1 MSSGRCSGPR
11 VCGGA
16 RRRPPPPPEP
26 ALSLAADLSELSL
39 DQGYHTLADCGPP
52 RRRRENT
59 LSDALWLNILSYLEA
74 SDLCR
79 MTRVCRRWARLI
91 TSSRLLTRPEVWR
104 RVRAAGPLEI
114 AARCAS
120 ARAGPCVAAVREWR
134 TNNCSV
140 TVGGAQLLAA
150 TFRNLTHLAILGSVS
165 MDARALAPI
174 VTDLVDL
181 RHIDLTGCQNV
192 DWPEW
197 AWLEGRLGT
206 RRPPV
211 EYIDL
216 TDCSSVTDAGLCA
229 LLHTCP
235 SLQYLYLRRCILVT
249 DAGVRWIPSYCA
261 LKELSVSDCAGVTD
275 FGLYELAKLGPALR
289 YLSVAKCTQVSDS
302 GIRAL
307 ARRCYKL
314 RYLNARGCGALG
326 DHGVEALGRGCSRL
340 RALDLGATDVSEA
353 GLQILARCCP
363 NIKKLA
369 LRGCELIGDDS
380 LEAVAYYCRGLTQL
394 NIQDTPVTVRGY
406 RAVKKY
412 CKRCVIEHTNPGFC

>member
-1 MSSGRCSGPR
+1 MSSCSGPGI
-11 VCGGA
+11 CGGA

-26 ALSLAADLSELSL
+26 LTADLSELSL

-52 RRRRENT
+52 RRRRDNS
-59 LSDALWLNILSYLEA
+59 LSDALWIKILSYLEV

-79 MTRVCRRWARLI
+79 MSRVCRRWSRFV
-91 TSSRLLTRPEVWR
+91 SRLVARPEPWR
-104 RVRAAGPLEI
+104 RVRSAGPLDV
-114 AARCAS
+114 AARCAH
-120 ARAGPCVAAVREWR
+120 ARAGPFVSAVREWR
-134 TNNCSV
+134 TKASPV
-140 TVGGAQLLAA
+140 TLAGAQLLAA
-150 TFRNLTHLAILGSVS
+150 TFRNITHLALTGCSALDS
-165 MDARALAPI
+165 RALAPL
-174 VTDLVDL
+174 VTDLVDI
-181 RHIDLTGCQNV
+181 RHIDLTGCSSV

-197 AWLEGRLGT
+197 SMLEGRLAS
-206 RRPPV
+206 RKPPV

-216 TDCSSVTDAGLCA
+216 TDCAAVTDAGLCS

-235 SLQYLYLRRCILVT
+235 ALQYLYLRRCTLVT

-261 LKELSVSDCAGVTD
+261 LKELSVSDCTGVTD

-289 YLSVAKCTQVSDS
+289 YLSVAKCSQVSDS
-302 GIRAL
+302 GISTL

-314 RYLNARGCGALG
+314 RYLNARGCGAVG
-326 DHGVEALGRGCSRL
+326 DDGAEAVARGCSRL
-340 RALDLGATDVSEA
+340 RALDLGATDVSET

-363 NIKKLA
+363 NLKKLA
-369 LRGCELIGDDS
+369 LRGCELIGDDG

>member
-1 MSSGRCSGPR
+1 MSSGSCSGPG

-52 RRRRENT
+52 RRRRDNT
-59 LSDALWLNILSYLEA
+59 LTDALWLKILSYLEV

-79 MTRVCRRWARLI
+79 MSRVSRRWSRFVARL
-91 TSSRLLTRPEVWR
+91 TARPEPWR
-104 RVRAAGPLEI
+104 RVRASGPLEV
-114 AARCAS
+114 AARCAG
-120 ARAGPCVAAVREWR
+120 ARAGPCVGAVREWR
-134 TNNCSV
+134 SKTCSV
-140 TVGGAQLLAA
+140 TVAGAQLLAA
-150 TFRNLTHLAILGSVS
+150 TFRNLTHLALTNSNTV
-165 MDARALAPI
+165 DARALAPI
-174 VTDLVDL
+174 ITDLVDL
-181 RHIDLTGCQNV
+181 RHVDLTGCPNM

-197 AWLEGRLGT
+197 NWLESRLT
-206 RRPPV
+206 NRRPPI

-216 TDCSSVTDAGLCA
+216 TDCTAVTDAGLCA

-235 SLQYLYLRRCILVT
+235 SLQYLYLRRCTLVT

-261 LKELSVSDCAGVTD
+261 LKELSVSDCTGVTD

-289 YLSVAKCTQVSDS
+289 YLSVAKCSQVSDS
-302 GIRAL
+302 GVRTL

-326 DHGVEALGRGCSRL
+326 DDGAEAIARGCSRL

-363 NIKKLA
+363 NLKKLA
-369 LRGCELIGDDS
+369 LRGCELIGDDG

-394 NIQDTPVTVRGY
+394 NIQDTPVTLRGY

>member
-1 MSSGRCSGPR
+1 MSSGSCSGPG

-52 RRRRENT
+52 RRRRDNT
-59 LSDALWLNILSYLEA
+59 LNDALWLKILSYLEV

-79 MTRVCRRWARLI
+79 VSRVCRRWARLVA
-91 TSSRLLTRPEVWR
+91 RLTTRPEIWKKI
-104 RVRAAGPLEI
+104 RAAGPLEI
-114 AARCAS
+114 AARCAG
-120 ARAGPCVAAVREWR
+120 ARAGPCVNAVKEWR
-134 TNNCSV
+134 AKNCAV
-140 TVGGAQLLAA
+140 TVASAQLLAA
-150 TFRNLTHLAILGSVS
+150 TFRNLTHLAVTGSSS
-165 MDARALAPI
+165 MDARALAPL

-181 RHIDLTGCQNV
+181 RHIDLTGCPNV

-197 AWLEGRLGT
+197 AWLETRLGS

-216 TDCSSVTDAGLCA
+216 TDCGLVTDAGLCA

-235 SLQYLYLRRCILVT
+235 SLQYLYLRRCTLVT
-249 DAGVRWIPSYCA
+249 DAGVRWVPSYCA
-261 LKELSVSDCAGVTD
+261 LKELSVSDCTGVTD

-302 GIRAL
+302 GIRTL

-326 DHGVEALGRGCSRL
+326 DDGVEAIARGCSRL

-363 NIKKLA
+363 NLKKLA
-369 LRGCELIGDDS
+369 LRGCELVGDDG

-394 NIQDTPVTVRGY
+394 NIQDTPVTLRGY

>member
-1 MSSGRCSGPR
+1 MSSGSCPGPG

-52 RRRRENT
+52 RRRRDNT
-59 LSDALWLNILSYLEA
+59 LSDALWLKILSYLEV

-79 MTRVCRRWARLI
+79 MSRVCRRWARFV
-91 TSSRLLTRPEVWR
+91 SRLSARPEPWR
-104 RVRAAGPLEI
+104 RVRAAGPLDV
-114 AARCAS
+114 AARCAG
-120 ARAGPCVAAVREWR
+120 ARAGPCVNAVREWR
-134 TNNCSV
+134 IKNCPV
-140 TVGGAQLLAA
+140 TVAGAQLLAA
-150 TFRNLTHLAILGSVS
+150 TFRNLTHLAITGSTS
-165 MDARALAPI
+165 MDARSLAPI

-181 RHIDLTGCQNV
+181 RHIDLTGCPNV

-197 AWLEGRLGT
+197 AWLESRLAA

-235 SLQYLYLRRCILVT
+235 SLQYLYLRRCTLVT

-261 LKELSVSDCAGVTD
+261 LKELSVSDCTGVTD

-289 YLSVAKCTQVSDS
+289 YLSVAKCSQVSDS
-302 GIRAL
+302 GIRTL
-307 ARRCYKL
+307 TRRCYKL
-314 RYLNARGCGALG
+314 RYLNARGCGAVG
-326 DHGVEALGRGCSRL
+326 DDGVEAIARGCSRL

-363 NIKKLA
+363 NLKKLA
-369 LRGCELIGDDS
+369 LRGCELVGDDG

-394 NIQDTPVTVRGY
+394 NIQDTPVTLRGY
-406 RAVKKY
+406 KAVKKY

>member
-1 MSSGRCSGPR
+1 MSSGGCSGPG

-26 ALSLAADLSELSL
+26 AISLAADLSELSL
-39 DQGYHTLADCGPP
+39 DQGYHTLADSGPP
-52 RRRRENT
+52 RRRRDNRE
-59 LSDALWLNILSYLEA
+59 LSDAIWLKILSYLEV
-74 SDLCR
+74 SELCR
-79 MTRVCRRWARLI
+79 MARVCRRWARLVARV
-91 TSSRLLTRPEVWR
+91 TARPEVWR
-104 RVRAAGPLEI
+104 KVRAAGPLEI
-114 AARCAS
+114 AARCAGT
-120 ARAGPCVAAVREWR
+120 RAGPCVNGVREWR
-134 TNNCSV
+134 SKACTV
-140 TVGGAQLLAA
+140 TAVGVQLLVS
-150 TFRNLTHLAILGSVS
+150 TFRNITHLAMTGSGS
-165 MDARALAPI
+165 MDARSLAPI
-174 VTDLVDL
+174 ITDLVDL
-181 RHIDLTGCQNV
+181 RHIDLTGCSNV

-197 AWLEGRLGT
+197 GWLESRLAT

-216 TDCSSVTDAGLCA
+216 TDCGSVTDSGLCA

-235 SLQYLYLRRCILVT
+235 SLQYLYLRRCTLVT

-261 LKELSVSDCAGVTD
+261 LKELSVSDCTGVTD

-302 GIRAL
+302 GIRTL

-326 DHGVEALGRGCSRL
+326 DDGVEAVARGCSRL

-363 NIKKLA
+363 NLKKLA
-369 LRGCELIGDDS
+369 LRGCELIGDDG

-394 NIQDTPVTVRGY
+394 NIQDTPVTLRGY